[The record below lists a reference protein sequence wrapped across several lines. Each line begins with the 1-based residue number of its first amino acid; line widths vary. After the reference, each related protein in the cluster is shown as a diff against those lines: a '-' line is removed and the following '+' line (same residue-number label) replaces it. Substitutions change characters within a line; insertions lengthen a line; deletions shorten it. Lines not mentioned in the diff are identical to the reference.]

1 MPQPFRHVSVSSPG
15 KLVIAGEYAVLY
27 GASALAL
34 AIDRRAR
41 CTLKISEEGLWQ
53 LTGSPP
59 FWNES
64 VSLQEL
70 LSESRNDL
78 VGTVLSW
85 FSHRTSLPE
94 NAILHMDTA
103 GFYSEQQKLGLGSSA
118 SVLVNLYASFATLT
132 EHPMNVEDLL
142 DVYRA
147 TDQHGSGVDVL
158 TCYYG
163 GFIQLKRQT
172 VSKEEFPSGIYLDFY
187 SVGFSTETRKMV
199 ARFRS
204 AFDGLPVTLQDSFI
218 TAANKV
224 ADSLTDSLSFFTALQ
239 HFVQVYRDVDMETEL
254 PIWGTQH
261 ETMHLL
267 ATEVG
272 ALYKPSGA
280 GGGDVGVAVATE
292 PQKLAALRRKV
303 TDLPVTVL
311 DLQKDIDGFRIEK
324 TA

>member
-1 MPQPFRHVSVSSPG
+1 MPQPFRHISVSSPG

-27 GASALAL
+27 DAPALSL
-34 AIDRRAR
+34 AIDRRAQ
-41 CTLKISEEGLWQ
+41 CTLKMSEEGLWQ
-53 LTGSPP
+53 LSGSPP

-64 VSLQEL
+64 VPLQEL
-70 LSESRNDL
+70 LAESRNDT

-94 NAILHMDTA
+94 HVLLHMDTTGYYA
-103 GFYSEQQKLGLGSSA
+103 ERQKLGLGSSA

-132 EHPMNVEDLL
+132 ELPMNVEDLL

-147 TDQHGSGVDVL
+147 MDQHGSGVDVL

-163 GFIQLKRQT
+163 GLIQLKRQT
-172 VSKEEFPSGIYLDFY
+172 TSNEEFPSGIYLDFY
-187 SVGFSTETRKMV
+187 SVGFSTETRSMV
-199 ARFRS
+199 ERFRV

-218 TAANKV
+218 TAAHKV
-224 ADSLTDSLSFFTALQ
+224 ADSLTGGLQFLSALQ
-239 HFVQVYRDVDMETEL
+239 HFVQVYRDVDFEAGL
-254 PIWGTQH
+254 AIWSTPH
-261 ETMHLL
+261 ETMYLL

-280 GGGDVGVAVATE
+280 GGGDVGVAVATD
-292 PQKLAALRRKV
+292 PQSLAALRNKV
-303 TDLPVTVL
+303 TELPVSVL
-311 DLQKDIDGFRIEK
+311 DLQKDSNGVRIEQ